1 MSGLGS
7 FIGGFASGYGIMKQ
21 IEGQKEQRELE
32 KKRQAREDER
42 WKAEKEQMD
51 RERKYRDDLA
61 AAGQTMVTGT
71 SGVPGVSQGGQQD
84 AQLARQNAEFASGS
98 GQVGISPRTTV
109 EDTPP
114 PATSVQ
120 QAAQPTAPGAQPA
133 NQGATPTFDATSFTN
148 QPVSQGE
155 AMGLIR
161 KAAMANGRPED
172 AMRFQQMEAASAS
185 SERQA
190 KFRDSNQR
198 IMADYQAG
206 KADLNGTLIALSHN
220 AAAWGDDPL
229 GSMLRNKQFQDEM
242 EREGH
247 GKAMSLWMQGAPAE
261 QIVAR
266 FNGQGVKAKEAHF
279 EDQVS
284 PITGQKEQVIVAT
297 LENGQPF
304 RIGYSQAMLMT
315 AGDKDVVDT
324 YNKMRDQANQDRDAA
339 DKAAKAPLERRRL
352 ESEIAENNAQA
363 GYYRSGGGRSASGGG
378 GGPKAVATMEWKSA
392 AYQKIGISPELSDA
406 IAANPSFATT
416 PAAVQ
421 KQAQFIMKNSLTPIS
436 PGDAMNQ
443 ARQSMAAAQSIA
455 FGSMGA
461 DESTPGLSRKAT
473 STTLKDA
480 VSYLKGAKG
489 DPNKLKRRVKALAA
503 QGWTD
508 DQIRNAYSSMGK

>member
-7 FIGGFASGYGIMKQ
+7 FVGGFASGYGLMKQ

-42 WKAEKEQMD
+42 WQAEKEQIA

-61 AAGQTMVTGT
+61 AAGQTMVNGS
-71 SGVPGVSQGGQQD
+71 SGVPGVSPGSQQD
-84 AQLARQNAEFASGS
+84 AMLAQQNA
-98 GQVGISPRTTV
+98 VGLSPRTTV

-114 PATSVQ
+114 PATTVQ
-120 QAAQPTAPGAQPA
+120 QSAQPTAPGAN
-133 NQGATPTFDATSFTN
+133 NQGATPVFDATSFTN

-155 AMGLIR
+155 AMGLMR

-172 AMRFQQMEAASAS
+172 AMRFQQMETVSAAAG
-185 SERQA
+185 RQA
-190 KFRDSNQR
+190 KFRDGNQR
-198 IMADYQAG
+198 IMADYQSG
-206 KADLNGTLIALSHN
+206 KTDLNGTLISLSHN
-220 AAAWGDDPL
+220 AAAYSDDPL
-229 GSMLRNKQFQDEM
+229 GAMLRNKQFQDEM

-261 QIVAR
+261 KIVAK

-279 EDQVS
+279 EEQVS
-284 PITGQKEQVIVAT
+284 PITGQKEQAIVAT
-297 LENGQPF
+297 MENGQPF

-315 AGDKDVVDT
+315 AGDKEVIDT
-324 YNKMRDQANQDRDAA
+324 YNKMRDQANQDR
-339 DKAAKAPLERRRL
+339 KI
-352 ESEIAENNAQA
+352 ESEIKVNNAQA
-363 GYYRSGGGRSASGGG
+363 GYYRSGGRSGAGGG
-378 GGPKAVATMEWKSA
+378 SPKAVATMEWKSS
-392 AYQKIGISPELSDA
+392 AYQKIGLSPELSDA

-436 PGDAMNQ
+436 PEEAMKQ
-443 ARQSMAAAQSIA
+443 AKQSMAAAQSIA

-461 DESTPGLSRKAT
+461 DESSPGLGRKSAN
-473 STTLKDA
+473 TTPQDA

-489 DPNKLKRRVKALAA
+489 DPNELKRRVKALAA